1 MLKLFTDSILM
12 TELITFLLMNIN
24 IQAILRVNAK

>member
-12 TELITFLLMNIN
+12 TEQITFLLMNIN
-24 IQAILRVNAK
+24 IQAVLRVNAK